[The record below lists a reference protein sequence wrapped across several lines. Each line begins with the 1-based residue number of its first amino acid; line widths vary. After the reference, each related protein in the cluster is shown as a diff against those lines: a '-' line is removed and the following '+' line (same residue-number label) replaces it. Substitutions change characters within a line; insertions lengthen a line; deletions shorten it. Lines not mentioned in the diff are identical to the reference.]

1 MDLVRMLDPYDAPY
15 PDGPLED
22 DVPAPLLGPSWLDD
36 DDVHDDWPS
45 DFSLMRED
53 PE

>member
-1 MDLVRMLDPYDAPY
+1 MIDPYDPPH

-36 DDVHDDWPS
+36 EADDWPS